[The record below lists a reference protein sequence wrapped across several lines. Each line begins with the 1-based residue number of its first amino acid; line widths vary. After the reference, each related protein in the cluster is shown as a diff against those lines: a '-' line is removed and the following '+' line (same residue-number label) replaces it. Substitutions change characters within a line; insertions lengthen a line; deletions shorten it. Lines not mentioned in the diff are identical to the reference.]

1 MAEVQDRI
9 QRINNHS
16 GVQGLIIADDQ
27 GNLKHKPPRQN
38 NPELKSQLLAQKV
51 VELTKK
57 ARSVIRDIEPMND
70 LTFFRV
76 RTRANKEILVAP
88 NNNLFLIVLQ
98 DLPQP
103 SSEWMVEFKFWSKRF
118 TKLLRL

>member
-9 QRINNHS
+9 QRINNHQ

-27 GNLKHKPPRQN
+27 GNLKHKPPKQN
-38 NPELKSQLLAQKV
+38 NPDLNSQKLAQKV

-57 ARSVIRDIEPMND
+57 ARSVIRDIDPSND

-76 RTRANKEILVAP
+76 RTRNNKEIMVAP
-88 NNNLFLIVLQ
+88 NNNLFLIVYQ
-98 DLPQP
+98 ELPQATA
-103 SSEWMVEFKFWSKRF
+103 E
-118 TKLLRL
+118 

>member
-103 SSEWMVEFKFWSKRF
+103 SSE
-118 TKLLRL
+118 

>member
-9 QRINNHS
+9 QRINNHN

-38 NPELKSQLLAQKV
+38 NAELNSQKLAQKV

-70 LTFFRV
+70 LSFFRV
-76 RTRANKEILVAP
+76 RTRNNKEILVAP
-88 NNNLFLIVLQ
+88 NNNLFLIVYQELPLQ
-98 DLPQP
+98 Q
-103 SSEWMVEFKFWSKRF
+103 E
-118 TKLLRL
+118 